1 MVLIFQVGAYMRK
14 TKDSKTFLLG
24 NWVLKLVP
32 VLRIKDTQYFVILL
46 HIIVGRYFN
55 QEHTRSFCFF
65 FEKVQRIHT

>member
-46 HIIVGRYFN
+46 HIIVGR
-55 QEHTRSFCFF
+55 
-65 FEKVQRIHT
+65 